1 MSRFAVTQ
9 TLGAKSAKSAK
20 SATSV
25 ASALTAEPTRALPGG
40 QRG

>member
-1 MSRFAVTQ
+1 MSRFAVTL
-9 TLGAKSAKSAK
+9 TLGATSVMG
-20 SATSV
+20 ATSV

>member
-9 TLGAKSAKSAK
+9 TLGAKSAK

>member
-1 MSRFAVTQ
+1 MSRFAVTL
-9 TLGAKSAKSAK
+9 TLGATSVMSAA
-20 SATSV
+20 SV